1 MFVWGKLGVVLVVD
15 LLGPPSRGLAFSSL
29 AVLNG
34 EPNYIYLDI

>member
-1 MFVWGKLGVVLVVD
+1 MFAWGQLGVVLVAD
-15 LLGPPSRGLAFSSL
+15 LLGPPSRGRVFSSL

>member
-1 MFVWGKLGVVLVVD
+1 MFVWGQLGVVLVID
-15 LLGPPSRGLAFSSL
+15 LLGPTSRGRVFSFL